1 MHNQVVVTGVRAWVA
16 TPRLTPASIRQPIV
30 DWLSALGHQGICSR
44 RLRGRMSVHTC

>member
-1 MHNQVVVTGVRAWVA
+1 MHNQVAVTGVRAWVA

-30 DWLSALGHQGICSR
+30 DRLSALGHQGICSR